1 MSRIQVLKD
10 RHGESFVGV
19 SSPVH
24 RYLRKTHA
32 LLTKGNKGV
41 SPTAT
46 HGGNMVHPL
55 FPDEGEIEFVEQTNA
70 HIRETTSRCQVLMPH
85 FQKAAEY
92 RLMYQGHGTFQF
104 APEVEMTPPRGA
116 VGTQGSQD

>member
-1 MSRIQVLKD
+1 
-10 RHGESFVGV
+10 
-19 SSPVH
+19 
-24 RYLRKTHA
+24 
-32 LLTKGNKGV
+32 
-41 SPTAT
+41 
-46 HGGNMVHPL
+46 MVHAL
-55 FPDEGEIEFVEQTNA
+55 FPDEEEMEFVEQTNAHIRETTNA

-104 APEVEMTPPRGA
+104 TPEVEMTPPRGA